1 MIPLQVTLWAAQGYL
16 QAECERADN
25 GPRWQAVK
33 SLYRM
38 RLRRA
43 RWFRFLASLVR
54 YHTHPRA

>member
-25 GPRWQAVK
+25 GPRWRAVK

-38 RLRRA
+38 RRA
-43 RWFRFLASLVR
+43 WPRILAWLAHR
-54 YHTHPRA
+54 LLLAR